1 MRQVG
6 RSVQCRQ
13 NRRGRTAATWP
24 FLMSDLER
32 TIEKDELRGWIKA
45 LEWVALDNP
54 WYNPWY
60 SEPRCRN
67 VSILMRRLRDGRLAC
82 QQQSGE
88 SMLTNTLGRTPEGTS
103 ARRTVRPSPR

>member
-1 MRQVG
+1 MPSEQKG
-6 RSVQCRQ
+6 AYGGHLALLS
-13 NRRGRTAATWP
+13 
-24 FLMSDLER
+24 FDLER
-32 TIEKDELRGWIKA
+32 TIAKDELRGWIKA

-88 SMLTNTLGRTPEGTS
+88 SMLTDTLGRTPEGTS
-103 ARRTVRPSPR
+103 AQRTVRPSPR